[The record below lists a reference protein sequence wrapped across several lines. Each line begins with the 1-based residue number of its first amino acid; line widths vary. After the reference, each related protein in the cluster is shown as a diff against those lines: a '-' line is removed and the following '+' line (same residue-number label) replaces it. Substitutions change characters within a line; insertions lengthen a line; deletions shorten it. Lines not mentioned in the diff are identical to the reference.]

1 MHRSLVSLVLFPGQS
16 VQSDAVVKAALLIL
30 LPGKSDNIP
39 SIDVVL
45 SLAVKTALLQEA
57 VNRWINKLYIFS
69 KNMKGCFITITD
81 DEENLVG

>member
-45 SLAVKTALLQEA
+45 SLAVKTAILQEA
-57 VNRWINKLYIFS
+57 VNRWINKLYILS

-81 DEENLVG
+81 D